1 MQVEGLIVA
10 HQEIIPGYYSLVL
23 ANQLIAQ
30 NAQPGQFLHVR
41 CGGTYDP
48 LLRRPISIHALDKD
62 KGEVTLLYRVVGQ
75 GTSLLAQKKVGET
88 LDVLGPLGQGFVLPE
103 NARKIVIVGGG
114 IGIAPVFSLAQEAV
128 VQGKEVC
135 FLAGALTEKL
145 LLAIDELEALGIDLS
160 IATDDGSLG
169 FQGNTV
175 DLLERLLVKEKP
187 DLICACG
194 PKPMLRGVARLAIL
208 KGIDCQ
214 VSLEEHMACG
224 VGACLG
230 CVCKTKG
237 QAGQNT
243 YSKVCQDGPVFLA
256 SEVNWDD

>member
-1 MQVEGLIVA
+1 MQAEGLIVA
-10 HQEIIPGYYSLVL
+10 HQEVIPGHYSLVL
-23 ANQLIAQ
+23 ANESIARQ
-30 NAQPGQFLHVR
+30 SKPGQFLHVL
-41 CGGTYDP
+41 CGESYDP
-48 LLRRPISIHALDKD
+48 LLRRPISIHALNKD

-75 GTSLLAQKKVGET
+75 GTSLLAQKKVGER
-88 LDVLGPLGQGFVLPE
+88 LDVLGPLGQGFILPE
-103 NARKIVIVGGG
+103 AIKKLVIVGGG
-114 IGIAPVFSLAQEAV
+114 MGIAPVFALAQEAIAK
-128 VQGKEVC
+128 GKEVC
-135 FLAGALTEKL
+135 FLAGALTEKM
-145 LLAIDELEALGIDLS
+145 LLAIEELEVLGVDLS

-175 DLLERLLVKEKP
+175 DLLERLLVKDKP

-194 PKPMLRGVARLAIL
+194 PKPMLRGVARLALL

-230 CVCKTKG
+230 CVCKTKKKD
-237 QAGQNT
+237 QNT
-243 YSKVCQDGPVFLA
+243 YSKVCKDGPVFLA